1 MSRSFLVDSLLS
13 DNISK
18 LDRKKDTLS
27 SPGTTVTTVSHP
39 TAAQA
44 AAAAAA
50 AAILPNFPILSY
62 PGGYVGSYLFSLTL
76 QHQQQQDAAAAA
88 AATAAAFQPQSYPQQ
103 YPSYGN
109 LFQHKR
115 KYYSDLNNL
124 PAAAPVPRV
133 DPLLPPIFP
142 HAETAYGTSASSCG
156 ALPEYSTNEDHI
168 TSKRLKYDSSCSPG
182 SSPLKNQ
189 TPSSPSFE
197 ETSNS
202 RTSNISMDIT
212 PVVSDYA
219 DSSKRIRTAF
229 SSSQLLE
236 LEHEFSIN
244 SYLSRLRRIGIAN
257 RLRLSEKQVKI
268 WFQNRRVKQ
277 KKGDS
282 ASPIFNGSSNTE
294 SMSPSS
300 SSQNHPSPTES
311 PTQQRL
317 PNGYYSGNCLESYSI
332 KQEN

>member
-18 LDRKKDTLS
+18 LDRKKETLS
-27 SPGTTVTTVSHP
+27 SPGMARAAATHP
-39 TAAQA
+39 TTAQA

-50 AAILPNFPILSY
+50 AAMLPNFPILSY

-88 AATAAAFQPQSYPQQ
+88 AAFQSQSYTQQ
-103 YPSYGN
+103 HHSCNN
-109 LFQHKR
+109 LYSHKR
-115 KYYSDLNNL
+115 KYYSVLNN
-124 PAAAPVPRV
+124 VPGGVPTPSV
-133 DPLLPPIFP
+133 DPILPPIFP
-142 HAETAYGTSASSCG
+142 QSETVYRTPPSLYSSA
-156 ALPEYSTNEDHI
+156 PEYSHSEDSI
-168 TSKRLKYDSSCSPG
+168 TSKRFKYNSSCSPG

-189 TPSSPSFE
+189 ASCSPSIG
-197 ETSNS
+197 ETPNP
-202 RTSNISMDIT
+202 RTTNISMDIT

-236 LEHEFSIN
+236 LEREFSIN

-282 ASPIFNGSSNTE
+282 ASPIFNRSSNTE
-294 SMSPSS
+294 SVSPSS
-300 SSQNHPSPTES
+300 SQNYSSPAES

-317 PNGYYSGNCLESYSI
+317 ANDCYSGNCVEPCSI